1 MIEGSI
7 IIEEPVYIFRDNV
20 ILYKLYP
27 SPEHTC
33 ITHLPE
39 GCGIYNGPV
48 EELIE
53 QDFTFDENYQ
63 E

>member
-1 MIEGSI
+1 MIEGGI
-7 IIEEPVYIFRDNV
+7 IIEEEVYVFRENV

-27 SPEHTC
+27 SPEHKC
-33 ITHLPE
+33 VTHLTE
-39 GCGIYNGPV
+39 GWGIYNGPV

-53 QDFTFDENYQ
+53 QGFTFDENYH